1 MVSNKLNGHKM
12 CNLAMR
18 VEFRTM
24 ETSHVSSLSGQVV
37 MGNNGICE
45 INLVFEQF

>member
-1 MVSNKLNGHKM
+1 MATKKLNTHEM
-12 CNLAMR
+12 CNLATR
-18 VEFRTM
+18 VEVRTM
-24 ETSHVSSLSGQVV
+24 DTSHVSPLSGKVV